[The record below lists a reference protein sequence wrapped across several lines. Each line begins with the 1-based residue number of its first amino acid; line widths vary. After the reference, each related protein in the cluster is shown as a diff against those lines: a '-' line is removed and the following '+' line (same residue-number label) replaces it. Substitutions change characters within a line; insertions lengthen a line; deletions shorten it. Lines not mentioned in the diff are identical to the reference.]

1 MCVDYR
7 SQKTIQQR
15 PLWLPKAS
23 ELSKTQFFLFHVKL
37 KEIPKKRIFCS
48 PEIFSNSWNT
58 CLENIFLY
66 SNILI
71 DKAIAHC
78 CIFWKHSRYIISFRH
93 FLSQLQRQN
102 MFIIENS
109 KNWRKAPDNK
119 ITYNPTE
126 YGKRQWS
133 YEWNIFSNMQ
143 NIKFIHGSSFTIII
157 HFHSSH
163 RIHSNLSSIYQW
175 NIPNKFPKNLLLGGP
190 YLHTQVTLVSSLVL
204 LQHWCCWSF
213 FCKHSFLIFY
223 ILLFIA
229 SSIHLV
235 ILH

>member
-37 KEIPKKRIFCS
+37 KEIPKKRIFCR
-48 PEIFSNSWNT
+48 PEIFSNLWNT

-109 KNWRKAPDNK
+109 KNQRKAPDNK
-119 ITYNPTE
+119 IIYNSTE
-126 YGKRQWS
+126 YGKREWS
-133 YEWNIFSNMQ
+133 YDWNIFSNMH
-143 NIKFIHGSSFTIII
+143 NIKFIHGSSFYNYN
-157 HFHSSH
+157 S
-163 RIHSNLSSIYQW
+163 
-175 NIPNKFPKNLLLGGP
+175 FPFISQN
-190 YLHTQVTLVSSLVL
+190 SL
-204 LQHWCCWSF
+204 
-213 FCKHSFLIFY
+213 
-223 ILLFIA
+223 
-229 SSIHLV
+229 
-235 ILH
+235 